1 MRILANFSSRVNG
14 ESFSVSF
21 ETMGDVP
28 KDQADS
34 VVDDLFAKA
43 RAAVQRQQ
51 VKSEVHPEAAKPKLD
66 NGNNGGNGG
75 NGKLE
80 PERIP
85 ATKKQQWK
93 LGTLMEGLN
102 PELQHSIFKS
112 FLGREVEAYSK
123 LDKNEASRVIEH
135 LLDNQLKLEEM
146 RL

>member
-51 VKSEVHPEAAKPKLD
+51 VKPEVPPEAIKSKID
-66 NGNNGGNGG
+66 NGNGHNGG

-80 PERIP
+80 PERTP
-85 ATKKQQWK
+85 ATKKQQYK
-93 LGTLMEGLN
+93 IGNLLEGFD
-102 PELQHSIFKS
+102 PETQGGLLKQL
-112 FLGREVEAYSK
+112 LGRPCQSYDEM
-123 LDKNEASRVIEH
+123 DKREASRVIGH
-135 LLDNQLKLEEM
+135 LLENTLKLESWHM
-146 RL
+146 